1 MYQALYRKYRP
12 QTFDDVVGQGAV
24 TQTLKN
30 QIINRRLSHAY
41 LFTGTRGTGKT
52 TCAKIL
58 AKAVNCE
65 NPIDGNPC
73 NCCPSCKSIA
83 SGACMDVLEIDA
95 ASNNGVDN
103 VRALRDDAIYT
114 PSEVKMRVY
123 IIDEVHMLSMSAFN
137 ALLKI
142 IEEPPEHL
150 LFILAT
156 TELHKVPA
164 TILSRCQRFSFR
176 RIMAEDI
183 IDRLNYIAYRE
194 QIDLEPDAAAYL
206 ARLADGGLR
215 DAVSLLDQC
224 ASAATGAVDTEQV
237 CKTLGLAG
245 AQNTAELMQAIGAHD
260 TAKSLSIFSAQ
271 YAEGKD
277 FAAMLDELCTV
288 ARDLLILRTASK
300 DVSMISGICTQKE
313 LKELLPMFTAE
324 ELLRMTSLLR
334 DAAAGFNTSAN
345 RRIDAELCLLRL
357 CKPEATADTQSLN
370 ARISRLEEKIASS
383 AFVQQR
389 VPAAVQEQQKE
400 ETPPWED
407 EDDDQPP
414 LPDDPPPAQETP
426 VIDNFWVSLVQR
438 LRTALKPPVV
448 GMFADAEGSPV
459 VGRLRGDELV
469 LTLRVETFRNY
480 INKPEV
486 LQTVAECA
494 SAVVGRK
501 IRVTL
506 AGSAQKTERTDGL
519 DRLISFGAQHPD
531 IIELK

>member
-1 MYQALYRKYRP
+1 
-12 QTFDDVVGQGAV
+12 
-24 TQTLKN
+24 
-30 QIINRRLSHAY
+30 
-41 LFTGTRGTGKT
+41 
-52 TCAKIL
+52 
-58 AKAVNCE
+58 
-65 NPIDGNPC
+65 
-73 NCCPSCKSIA
+73 
-83 SGACMDVLEIDA
+83 
-95 ASNNGVDN
+95 
-103 VRALRDDAIYT
+103 
-114 PSEVKMRVY
+114 
-123 IIDEVHMLSMSAFN
+123 
-137 ALLKI
+137 
-142 IEEPPEHL
+142 
-150 LFILAT
+150 
-156 TELHKVPA
+156 
-164 TILSRCQRFSFR
+164 
-176 RIMAEDI
+176 MAEDI
-183 IDRLNYIAYRE
+183 VDRLNYIAYRE
-194 QIDLEPDAAAYL
+194 QIDLEPDAAVYL

-245 AQNTAELMQAIGAHD
+245 AQKTAELMHAVGSHD
-260 TAKSLSIFSAQ
+260 AAKALSIFSAQ

-277 FAAMLDELCTV
+277 LAAMLDELCTV

-334 DAAAGFNTSAN
+334 DAASGFNTSAN

-357 CKPEATADTQSLN
+357 CKPEAAADAQSLN
-370 ARISRLEEKIASS
+370 ARISRLEEKIASGT
-383 AFVQQR
+383 FVQQSA
-389 VPAAVQEQQKE
+389 PAAAQKQQKE
-400 ETPPWED
+400 ETPPWKD

-414 LPDDPPPAQETP
+414 FPDDPPPAQEAS

-448 GMFADAEGSPV
+448 GMFADSEGSPV
-459 VGRLRGDELV
+459 LGRLRGDELV

-494 SAVVGRK
+494 SAVAGRR

-506 AGSAQKTERTDGL
+506 AGSAQKAERTDGL

>member
-277 FAAMLDELCTV
+277 LAAMLDELCTV

-324 ELLRMTSLLR
+324 ELLRMTSVLR

-370 ARISRLEEKIASS
+370 ARISRLEEKIASG

-389 VPAAVQEQQKE
+389 APEQQKE

-407 EDDDQPP
+407 EDEDQPP
-414 LPDDPPPAQETP
+414 FPEDPPPAQEAP

-506 AGSAQKTERTDGL
+506 AGSTQKTERADGL

-531 IIELK
+531 IIEFK